1 MIATGETHSV
11 ENFLQEAFDYAKLD
25 WKKYVVIDK
34 RYFRPTE
41 VDLLLGDSSKA
52 RRVLKWK
59 PKVNF
64 KQLVRMMVDSDMQV
78 VRQTMYG
85 LKGNKVMNFWK
96 DKRVVVT
103 GGGGIFRQG
112 GRRAT
117 AGQRLQTYHGA
128 PLGTV

>member
-1 MIATGETHSV
+1 MLQQPKADDYVIATGENHSV
-11 ENFLQEAFDYAKLD
+11 REFLQEAFDYARLD

-34 RYFRPTE
+34 RYLRPTE
-41 VDLLLGDSSKA
+41 VDMLLGDSSKA

-85 LKGNKVMNFWK
+85 LNGMS
-96 DKRVVVT
+96 
-103 GGGGIFRQG
+103 
-112 GRRAT
+112 
-117 AGQRLQTYHGA
+117 
-128 PLGTV
+128 